1 MQVCI
6 SLQTDNH
13 SSTTPLKVFL
23 QAGCA
28 SCRPANSVKAL
39 NAPYSVSNLTEKLC
53 IQVGTEPCV
62 ACLCATQTPKVKSPP
77 AGRGRGAASRRGAAT
92 GRGRARKRII
102 QHSDDNAS
110 EEDKYIP
117 RSSKRRAAVA
127 AVSRMKQPS
136 DYEDDDFDDVLPA
149 RPLPTPKPLV
159 TKTGRPR
166 GRPPR
171 TAGRGRMPASDD
183 DDSDGGQNNVDDHD
197 SSEDSPPK
205 KKKRASHKAKP
216 TCHYGKEC
224 YRSDCFS
231 VLQNVN

>member
-1 MQVCI
+1 M
-6 SLQTDNH
+6 
-13 SSTTPLKVFL
+13 
-23 QAGCA
+23 
-28 SCRPANSVKAL
+28 
-39 NAPYSVSNLTEKLC
+39 
-53 IQVGTEPCV
+53 
-62 ACLCATQTPKVKSPP
+62 KSPP

-149 RPLPTPKPLV
+149 RPLPAPKPLV

-224 YRSDCFS
+224 YRSDCPS